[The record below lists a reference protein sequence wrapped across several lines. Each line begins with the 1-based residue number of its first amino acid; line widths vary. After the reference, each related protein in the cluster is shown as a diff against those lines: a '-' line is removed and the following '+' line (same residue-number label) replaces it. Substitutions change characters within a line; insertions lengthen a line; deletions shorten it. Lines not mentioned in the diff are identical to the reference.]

1 MPKTDV
7 FYFEGLNDIL
17 IAMMTTKETV
27 STPPQYG
34 EVIRLPIAT
43 KLKVKGN
50 GSELEKWA
58 SSKMFRRVS
67 RETKH
72 EIGLDHV
79 GIPIELM
86 DQIKGLAVKN
96 GVTFGRNN
104 ARELP
109 YFAFGF
115 IGDIEGGGKKIV
127 WYPKTQLSIVVDEE
141 YATAEEDTKI
151 DDVTANLVATG
162 LLNNGVMY
170 SSFDSNRDSALDVS
184 PGKFIDQPVYDEDQ
198 WDSLLNIPS
207 APKLVTGQIKTDG
220 SVELD
225 WDIVL
230 GAKSY
235 LIHYADANET
245 DPHRAIYMGYSET
258 SSWTLAAKDVPT
270 HVAGDKIPFFVQT
283 YNVLGVGA
291 TDVDKARNLHDNQ
304 HLTGSAW
311 SDPYIAEF
319 N

>member
-1 MPKTDV
+1 MGTTDV
-7 FYFEGLNDIL
+7 FYFEGLDDIL
-17 IAMMTTKETV
+17 IAMMTKKDTV
-27 STPPQYG
+27 STAPQYG
-34 EVIRLPIAT
+34 EIVRLPIAT

-72 EIGLDHV
+72 ELGLDHV

-86 DQIKGLAVKN
+86 DQIKGLIAKN
-96 GVTFGRNN
+96 GVTFGKNN

-115 IGDIEGGGKKIV
+115 IGNVEGGGKKVV

-170 SSFDSNRDSALDVS
+170 SSFDSNRDSALGVS
-184 PGKFIDQPVYDEDQ
+184 VDKFISEPIFDETQ
-198 WDSLLNIPS
+198 WAEIVAAQSGG
-207 APKLVTGQIKTDG
+207 TGG
-220 SVELD
+220 GE
-225 WDIVL
+225 
-230 GAKSY
+230 
-235 LIHYADANET
+235 
-245 DPHRAIYMGYSET
+245 
-258 SSWTLAAKDVPT
+258 
-270 HVAGDKIPFFVQT
+270 
-283 YNVLGVGA
+283 
-291 TDVDKARNLHDNQ
+291 
-304 HLTGSAW
+304 
-311 SDPYIAEF
+311 
-319 N
+319 